1 MSGVKQLSRPLE
13 PGAAIGILGG
23 GQLGR
28 MLALAAASL
37 GFKTHV
43 YSDDS
48 DAPAFQVADVRCH
61 APYAKRAMLEE
72 FAKTIQAGTFEFE
85 NVPEI
90 AATILSALVPV
101 APPPQALAVAQDRL
115 LERKFLGGLGIATAP
130 FRAIASEREIEAAF
144 RTLGGAAILKTSRL
158 GYDGKGQ
165 KRVASAAEARAAF
178 ADFNGVPAILEQ
190 VVDFA
195 FEASVIAARGRD
207 GHFAVYDPPENEHG
221 DHILR
226 RSIVPSRLT
235 PAQTNEATAIA
246 RKIAEALYYVGVL
259 CVELF
264 VTRAGQLLVNEI
276 APRVH
281 NSGHWTIEA
290 CVTSQ
295 FEQHIRAIA
304 GWPLG
309 DPKRH
314 SDAVMENII
323 GDEVNDWLKLAAEPA
338 GLHLYGKKEARKGR
352 KMGHITRLSPLGTL
366 KRK

>member
-1 MSGVKQLSRPLE
+1 VSEAKQLSRPLA

-28 MLALAAASL
+28 MLALAAARL
-37 GFKTHV
+37 GFKAHI
-43 YSDDS
+43 YSDQP
-48 DAPAFQVADVRCH
+48 DAPAFQVAAVRTFATYH
-61 APYAKRAMLEE
+61 DKSALEA
-72 FAKTIQAGTFEFE
+72 FAKSIAVATFEFE
-85 NVPEI
+85 NVPD
-90 AATILSALVPV
+90 AAAAALSAHVPV
-101 APPPQALAVAQDRL
+101 APAPRALAIAQDRL
-115 LERKFLGGLGIATAP
+115 AEKKFLSGLGIATAP
-130 FRAIASEREIEAAF
+130 FESIENEKRAEDAFRAI
-144 RTLGGAAILKTSRL
+144 GGPLILKTCRL

-165 KRVASAAEARAAF
+165 KQVANAQEARAAF
-178 ADFNGVPAILEQ
+178 AAFKGVPAILEK

-207 GHFAVYDPPENEHG
+207 GHFAAYDPPENEHG
-221 DHILR
+221 DNILR
-226 RSIVPSRLT
+226 RSTVPSRLT
-235 PAQTNEATAIA
+235 PAQIAAAIA
-246 RKIAEALYYVGVL
+246 IAQTIMDALDYVGVL

-264 VTRAGQLLVNEI
+264 VTKNGKLLVNEI

-281 NSGHWTIEA
+281 NSGHWTMEA

-295 FEQHIRAIA
+295 FQQHIRAIA

-309 DPKRH
+309 EPKRH

-323 GDEVNDWLKLAAEPA
+323 GDELKDWLKLAAEPA
-338 GLHLYGKKEARKGR
+338 GLDLYGKTEVRPMR